1 MFLVLSASSIL
12 LQIVFSPFL
21 SLQNRFFLKIQMTDG
36 KKQTNKQ
43 KNKLS

>member
-21 SLQNRFFLKIQMTDG
+21 SLQNRFFFKDTDDLWQ
-36 KKQTNKQ
+36 KTNKQ
-43 KNKLS
+43 TKN